1 LIIDQIDYAKKVV
14 EHFGQQNAKPTY
26 VLLPVGYQPK
36 ANEGIAKPEQRSYY
50 QSIIGS
56 LLYLALGT
64 RPDIVHAVIMMSQF
78 MVNPS
83 EDHIN
88 KSLHIVHYVNT
99 NLNSKIGYDGKQEEG
114 FIAYADA
121 DWASDHISR
130 KSVTGYIIK
139 LAGGA
144 VSWVSR
150 KQKTVALSSTEAE
163 YMCLS
168 DTTRQIVWIESLFKE
183 LNFDISNIA
192 LCGDNQGAIFLASN
206 PAQEHR
212 SKHIDIR
219 YHYIREC
226 VEGKKVILHYVPTTE
241 QIADIM
247 TKCLSY
253 DKFKKSARNN
263 DFLARGHVE
272 IIL

>member
-1 LIIDQIDYAKKVV
+1 M
-14 EHFGQQNAKPTY
+14 
-26 VLLPVGYQPK
+26 
-36 ANEGIAKPEQRSYY
+36 
-50 QSIIGS
+50 
-56 LLYLALGT
+56 LGT
-64 RPDIVHAVIMMSQF
+64 QPDIVHAVIMMSQF

-88 KSLHIVHYVNT
+88 KGLHIVHYVNT
-99 NLNSKIGYDGKQEEG
+99 NLNSKIGYDGKQQEG

-121 DWASDHISR
+121 DLASDHISR

-144 VSWVSR
+144 VSWVSW

-212 SKHIDIR
+212 SKHIDIC
-219 YHYIREC
+219 YHYI
-226 VEGKKVILHYVPTTE
+226 
-241 QIADIM
+241 
-247 TKCLSY
+247 
-253 DKFKKSARNN
+253 
-263 DFLARGHVE
+263 
-272 IIL
+272 

>member
-1 LIIDQIDYAKKVV
+1 
-14 EHFGQQNAKPTY
+14 
-26 VLLPVGYQPK
+26 
-36 ANEGIAKPEQRSYY
+36 
-50 QSIIGS
+50 
-56 LLYLALGT
+56 
-64 RPDIVHAVIMMSQF
+64 MMSQF

-88 KSLHIVHYVNT
+88 KSLHIICYVNT
-99 NLNSKIGYDGKQEEG
+99 NLNSKIGYDGKQQEG

-144 VSWVSR
+144 VSWVSQ

-168 DTTRQIVWIESLFKE
+168 DTTRQIIWIESLFKE
-183 LNFDISNIA
+183 MNFDISNIA

-212 SKHIDIR
+212 SKHIDIQ

-226 VEGKKVILHYVPTTE
+226 VEEKKVILHFVPTTE

-253 DKFKKSARNN
+253 DKFKKFRNQ
-263 DFLARGHVE
+263 LG
-272 IIL
+272 ITIP

>member
-1 LIIDQIDYAKKVV
+1 
-14 EHFGQQNAKPTY
+14 
-26 VLLPVGYQPK
+26 
-36 ANEGIAKPEQRSYY
+36 
-50 QSIIGS
+50 
-56 LLYLALGT
+56 
-64 RPDIVHAVIMMSQF
+64 MMSQF

-183 LNFDISNIA
+183 LNFDISNVA

-206 PAQEHR
+206 PAQEPLAANTR
-212 SKHIDIR
+212 VLKAR
-219 YHYIREC
+219 
-226 VEGKKVILHYVPTTE
+226 
-241 QIADIM
+241 
-247 TKCLSY
+247 CL
-253 DKFKKSARNN
+253 N
-263 DFLARGHVE
+263 DEPIYRAHELLPRFLAETVIKAKDGQWWSCLLVIRIAVVCLVCRRLHRLTSRRSIATTSTHSHPAAIPTRLSSTIRRANEGPS
-272 IIL
+272 L

>member
-1 LIIDQIDYAKKVV
+1 
-14 EHFGQQNAKPTY
+14 
-26 VLLPVGYQPK
+26 
-36 ANEGIAKPEQRSYY
+36 
-50 QSIIGS
+50 
-56 LLYLALGT
+56 
-64 RPDIVHAVIMMSQF
+64 

-88 KSLHIVHYVNT
+88 KGLHIVRYVNM
-99 NLNSKIGYDGKQEEG
+99 NLNSKIGYDGKQQEG

-219 YHYIREC
+219 YHYI
-226 VEGKKVILHYVPTTE
+226 
-241 QIADIM
+241 
-247 TKCLSY
+247 
-253 DKFKKSARNN
+253 
-263 DFLARGHVE
+263 
-272 IIL
+272 

>member
-1 LIIDQIDYAKKVV
+1 MRTHA
-14 EHFGQQNAKPTY
+14 ECP
-26 VLLPVGYQPK
+26 
-36 ANEGIAKPEQRSYY
+36 
-50 QSIIGS
+50 QSWWEFS
-56 LLYLALGT
+56 FHA
-64 RPDIVHAVIMMSQF
+64 AVIEP
-78 MVNPS
+78 NIHHNAREPLP
-83 EDHIN
+83 HGPN
-88 KSLHIVHYVNT
+88 KT
-99 NLNSKIGYDGKQEEG
+99 NELLVACEESFESSKAAESAKAEEQLDVDGKQEEG

-183 LNFDISNIA
+183 LNFDISNVA

-226 VEGKKVILHYVPTTE
+226 VEGKKVILHYVPTME

-253 DKFKKSARNN
+253 DKF
-263 DFLARGHVE
+263 
-272 IIL
+272 

>member
-1 LIIDQIDYAKKVV
+1 MLLLKEKKTAFMKMWECRDLGPISEYLSMKIVRDRNNKKLIIDQIDYAKKVV
-14 EHFGQQNAKPTY
+14 ERFGQQNAKPTY
-26 VLLPVGYQPK
+26 VPLPVGYQPK
-36 ANEGIAKPEQRSYY
+36 ANEGTAKPEQRSYY

-88 KSLHIVHYVNT
+88 KSLHIVRYVNT

-121 DWASDHISR
+121 DWASDHISQ

-168 DTTRQIVWIESLFKE
+168 DTTRQIIWIESLFKE
-183 LNFDISNIA
+183 LNFDISNVA

-212 SKHIDIR
+212 SKHIDI
-219 YHYIREC
+219 
-226 VEGKKVILHYVPTTE
+226 
-241 QIADIM
+241 
-247 TKCLSY
+247 
-253 DKFKKSARNN
+253 
-263 DFLARGHVE
+263 
-272 IIL
+272 

>member
-1 LIIDQIDYAKKVV
+1 
-14 EHFGQQNAKPTY
+14 
-26 VLLPVGYQPK
+26 
-36 ANEGIAKPEQRSYY
+36 
-50 QSIIGS
+50 
-56 LLYLALGT
+56 
-64 RPDIVHAVIMMSQF
+64 VHAVIMMSQF

-88 KSLHIVHYVNT
+88 KSLHIIRYVNT

-183 LNFDISNIA
+183 LNFDISNVA

-226 VEGKKVILHYVPTTE
+226 VEGKKVILHYVPTME

-253 DKFKKSARNN
+253 DKFKKFRNQ
-263 DFLARGHVE
+263 LG
-272 IIL
+272 ITIP

>member
-1 LIIDQIDYAKKVV
+1 V
-14 EHFGQQNAKPTY
+14 T
-26 VLLPVGYQPK
+26 VGYQPK
-36 ANEGIAKPEQRSYY
+36 ANEGTAKPEQRSYY

-168 DTTRQIVWIESLFKE
+168 DTTRQMGMLMLRYKLLSKQMSLLRF
-183 LNFDISNIA
+183 
-192 LCGDNQGAIFLASN
+192 C
-206 PAQEHR
+206 
-212 SKHIDIR
+212 
-219 YHYIREC
+219 C
-226 VEGKKVILHYVPTTE
+226 
-241 QIADIM
+241 
-247 TKCLSY
+247 
-253 DKFKKSARNN
+253 
-263 DFLARGHVE
+263 
-272 IIL
+272 

>member
-1 LIIDQIDYAKKVV
+1 
-14 EHFGQQNAKPTY
+14 
-26 VLLPVGYQPK
+26 
-36 ANEGIAKPEQRSYY
+36 
-50 QSIIGS
+50 
-56 LLYLALGT
+56 
-64 RPDIVHAVIMMSQF
+64 MMSQF

-88 KSLHIVHYVNT
+88 KSLHIVCYVNT

-163 YMCLS
+163 YMCSS

-183 LNFDISNIA
+183 LNFNISNIA
-192 LCGDNQGAIFLASN
+192 L
-206 PAQEHR
+206 
-212 SKHIDIR
+212 
-219 YHYIREC
+219 
-226 VEGKKVILHYVPTTE
+226 
-241 QIADIM
+241 
-247 TKCLSY
+247 
-253 DKFKKSARNN
+253 
-263 DFLARGHVE
+263 VE